1 MYTQSEATNYGK
13 ELLKIN
19 ITMQSSSPSSK
30 SLAECCLHHSTPKR
44 QSSAH
49 FSYSFRAVFI
59 VLSPPPSLLIPA
71 SSSKHHAFHIVIFK
85 PL

>member
-30 SLAECCLHHSTPKR
+30 SLAECHLHHSTPKR

-49 FSYSFRAVFI
+49 FSDSIRAVFI
-59 VLSPPPSLLIPA
+59 VLSPNSKLAYPCLVFQA
-71 SSSKHHAFHIVIFK
+71 SCLSYCYF
-85 PL
+85 